1 MFVRPPRG
9 ACHAPAGVQISTAIH
24 SLRPAVTVFEE
35 LRTKLPRLDSITKT
49 RGCHAFVSEPSFE
62 QIAQAVPR
70 RHDLCGGGPWRR
82 GRRFARFLPLR
93 GASRRSA
100 DQSDRRFRNKSGT
113 GVVAAAAQARPR
125 RFPDRP
131 QGISRSGEK
140 NCDRCRNPSPGSPL
154 IVRRRAKPPSPSPSI
169 TRCRT
174 PAAFAVGV
182 HLFVPLKA
190 RSFRGPRPDCR
201 DGSFPCGRNSPEW
214 PRFRRTSGPGFFAHP
229 PRHRRIT
236 RARFRFRPGR
246 G

>member
-9 ACHAPAGVQISTAIH
+9 AWRAPAGVQISTAIH
-24 SLRPAVTVFEE
+24 SLRAAVTVFEE
-35 LRTKLPRLDSITKT
+35 LRTKLPRLDSITKS

-125 RFPDRP
+125 RFPDRA
-131 QGISRSGEK
+131 QSTSGSGEK

-182 HLFVPLKA
+182 HLFCAGSRRAHSVGHGQIVA
-190 RSFRGPRPDCR
+190 MDHFRAAGIAQNGRDFAGRAAPD
-201 DGSFPCGRNSPEW
+201 FL
-214 PRFRRTSGPGFFAHP
+214 
-229 PRHRRIT
+229 RIL
-236 RARFRFRPGR
+236 RVIGA
-246 G
+246 